1 MRRFRSLAGVT
12 VTAAVLAALTAAPA
26 GAQVF
31 NSLGPIAIPKAPN
44 TQGPGDPYPSQ
55 ITVGGMTGTISSVKV
70 SLVGLT
76 HTFPADIELL
86 LVGPSGQNLTLM
98 ADVGGA
104 TDITNLNLTFDQAAA
119 TLVPTPIV
127 AGTYR
132 PTNASPFSGPAP
144 APPAPYGTSLSIFN
158 GTSPN
163 GTWSLYAFD
172 DAGGDKG
179 SLTGWSLDIT
189 TNGPTLTSFA
199 PTTGAPGTTVV
210 LTGTNLTGTTAVAF
224 AGTPAASFT
233 VTSPTQ
239 ITAVVPA
246 GAASG
251 PISVVGPNGNTATAT
266 SFQTTPPPTVTSASP
281 SSGKV
286 GTPVTIT
293 GTNLTGATQL
303 TFGGVPAV
311 GFQVTSP
318 TTITATVP
326 TGAGAGAI
334 GVVTPG
340 GSATSTTPFVVS
352 HTRRISA
359 SLSGSNS
366 AKGTVT
372 ATDGFAKCA
381 SGVQV
386 NLKRQKKG
394 GGWGQVGSARTQ
406 TNGKYSVSG
415 TKNKAKYQAIAQA
428 TTLSSGD
435 KCLKAT
441 SSTFK
446 RGG

>member
-1 MRRFRSLAGVT
+1 MRRFRALTGILVA
-12 VTAAVLAALTAAPA
+12 TALLAALIASPA
-26 GAQVF
+26 SAQVF
-31 NSLGPIAIPKAPN
+31 NSLGTIAIPKTPN
-44 TQGPGDPYPSQ
+44 TIGPANPYPSQ
-55 ITVGGMTGTISSVKV
+55 INVGGLTGTVSSVKV

-76 HTFPADIELL
+76 HTFPSDVDLL
-86 LVGPSGQNLTLM
+86 LVGPSGQNVVLL
-98 ADVGGA
+98 ADTGGA
-104 TDITNLNLTFDQAAA
+104 TNVTSVNLTFDQAAPG
-119 TLVPTPIV
+119 LVPTPIV
-127 AGTYR
+127 SGTYR
-132 PTNASPFSGPAP
+132 PTNNGAFTGPAP
-144 APPAPYGTSLSIFN
+144 APPGPYGTSLAIFN
-158 GTSPN
+158 GTNPN
-163 GTWSLYAFD
+163 GTWNLFAFD
-172 DAGGDKG
+172 DAAGDKG
-179 SLTGWSLDIT
+179 QLTGWSLDIT
-189 TNGPTLTSFA
+189 TNGPTLSSFA
-199 PTTGAPGTTVV
+199 PATGAPGTTVV
-210 LTGTNLTGTTAVAF
+210 LTGENLTGTTGVAF
-224 AGTPAASFT
+224 AGTPAQSFT

-251 PISVVGPNGNTATAT
+251 PISIIGPNGNTSTST

-303 TFGGVPAV
+303 TFGGVPAT

-326 TGAGAGAI
+326 TGAGSGAI
-334 GVVTPG
+334 AVVTPG
-340 GSATSTTPFVVS
+340 GNASSTTPFKVS
-352 HTRRISA
+352 HPRSISA
-359 SLSGSNS
+359 GLSGSSS

-372 ATDGFAKCA
+372 VTDGFTKCA

-394 GGWGQVGSARTQ
+394 GGWGQVGTARTQ
-406 TNGKYSVSG
+406 SNGKYSVGG
-415 TKNKAKYQAIAQA
+415 TKNKAKYQAIAQQ

-435 KCLKAT
+435 VCLKA
-441 SSTFK
+441 SSPTFK

>member
-1 MRRFRSLAGVT
+1 MRRLRALTGIRAA
-12 VTAAVLAALTAAPA
+12 TALLAALAAGPA
-26 GAQVF
+26 NAQVF
-31 NSLGPIAIPKAPN
+31 NSLGTITIPKAPN
-44 TQGPGDPYPSQ
+44 TTGPGDPYPSQ
-55 ITVGGMTGTISSVKV
+55 INVGGMTGTVSNVKV
-70 SLVGLT
+70 NLVGLT
-76 HTFPADIELL
+76 HTFPADVELL

-104 TDITNLNLTFDQAAA
+104 TNITNVNLTFDQAAA
-119 TLVPTPIV
+119 GLVPTPIV

-132 PTNASPFSGPAP
+132 PTNTSPFSGPAP
-144 APPAPYGTSLSIFN
+144 APSAPYGTSLAIFN
-158 GTSPN
+158 GTNPN
-163 GTWSLYAFD
+163 GTWSLYAYD
-172 DAGGDKG
+172 DAAGDKG
-179 SLTGWSLDIT
+179 SLTGWQLDIT

-210 LTGTNLTGTTAVAF
+210 LTGTNLTGTTGVAF

-233 VTSPTQ
+233 VNSATQ

-251 PISVVGPNGNTATAT
+251 PISVIGPNGNTATAT
-266 SFQTTPPPTVTSASP
+266 SFQTTPPPTITSASP
-281 SSGKV
+281 GSGQV

-293 GTNLTGATQL
+293 GTNLTGATSL
-303 TFGGVPAV
+303 TFGGIPATDV
-311 GFQVTSP
+311 QVTSP

-326 TGAGAGAI
+326 TGAGSGAI
-334 GVVTPG
+334 AVVTPG
-340 GSATSTTPFVVS
+340 GSASSTTPFKVS
-352 HTRRISA
+352 HPRAISA
-359 SLSGSNS
+359 GISGSSS

-372 ATDGFAKCA
+372 VSDGFTKCA

-386 NLKRQKKG
+386 NLKRQKKN

-406 TNGKYSVSG
+406 TNGKYSVGG
-415 TKNKAKYQAIAQA
+415 TKNKAKYQAIAQQ

-435 KCLKAT
+435 VCLKA
-441 SSTFK
+441 SSPKFK